1 MVADFAPVHLVKRQ
15 FKAGDAETK
24 MFILY
29 IYICIRQG
37 RKTKNIIQP
46 SKGGGPAAVSE

>member
-29 IYICIRQG
+29 IYIYVFGRAGKPKTSSSLARVAARRQ
-37 RKTKNIIQP
+37 
-46 SKGGGPAAVSE
+46 

>member
-29 IYICIRQG
+29 IYVFGRAGKPKTSSSLARVAARRQ
-37 RKTKNIIQP
+37 
-46 SKGGGPAAVSE
+46 